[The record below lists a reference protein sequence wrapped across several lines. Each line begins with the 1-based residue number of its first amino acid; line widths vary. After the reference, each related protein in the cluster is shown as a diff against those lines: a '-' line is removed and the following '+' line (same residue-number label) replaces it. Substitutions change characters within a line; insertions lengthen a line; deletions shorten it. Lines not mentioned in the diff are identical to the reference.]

1 MPGNMQSLLT
11 PEKALIF
18 RIVHRD
24 NLPWILANG
33 LHCRTSQRIDPNFVS
48 IGNPDLIN
56 NRHYRLVP
64 IPPGGTLSD
73 YVPFY
78 FTPLSVML
86 FNIKTGY
93 RGIRQRPNNE
103 LIILFSSLHRV
114 TENMGIFLFT
124 DRHAYLASAR
134 FFSSPEQLSEINWS
148 ILQNR
153 DFRRDNE
160 NPEKMEQ
167 YQAEVLVHRQLPI
180 SSLLGA
186 VCCNPRERD
195 SARALVKLANAC
207 LPVYSQ
213 SGWYF

>member
-1 MPGNMQSLLT
+1 MQSLLS

-18 RIVHRD
+18 RIIHRA

-33 LHCRTSQRIDPNFVS
+33 LHCPTSQRIDPNFVS
-48 IGNPDLIN
+48 IGNPDLISS
-56 NRHYRLVP
+56 RHYRRVP
-64 IPPGGTLSD
+64 ISPGGGLSD
-73 YVPFY
+73 YIPFY

-86 FNIKTGY
+86 YNINTGY
-93 RGIRQRPNNE
+93 RGIRRRPNDE
-103 LIILFSSLHRV
+103 IIILFSSLHKLSEDNL
-114 TENMGIFLFT
+114 TFIFT

-134 FFSSPEQLSEINWS
+134 FFSSMAQLCEINWQ

-153 DFRRDNE
+153 DFRRDND

-167 YQAEVLVHRQLPI
+167 YQAEVLIHRHLPT

-186 VCCNPRERD
+186 VCCNSRERD
-195 SARALVKLANAC
+195 SAKSLVERVNVC
-207 LPVYSQ
+207 LPVYAQ